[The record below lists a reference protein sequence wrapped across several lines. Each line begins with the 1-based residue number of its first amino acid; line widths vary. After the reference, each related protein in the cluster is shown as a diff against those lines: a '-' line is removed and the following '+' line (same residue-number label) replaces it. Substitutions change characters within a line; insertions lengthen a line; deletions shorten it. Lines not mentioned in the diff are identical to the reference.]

1 MRQGGVGGGGRG
13 AIVAVEKPKKTETN
27 DPVAEIPVDTYVG
40 TTMLLNTAQEANN
53 IYYLAASKSR
63 KGTFIIR

>member
-1 MRQGGVGGGGRG
+1 MGGGGRG

-53 IYYLAASKSR
+53 ILFSSKLE
-63 KGTFIIR
+63 